1 MEYVIVCMA
10 NPWKILSISTGIL
23 TGFGGV
29 TPPGICRGKWSRQI
43 NWGHQ
48 SGQSGTSSIVSLPF
62 AKTNVS
68 VSFVKTKMLGQ
79 LHALRQFNL
88 CDTERLRS
96 DRTGRHLRREPLIK
110 AELALWVLRKVAHR
124 VQFNEHNDGSM
135 ILKHAC
141 KMGLEGI
148 VSKRLGSRYRSGRS
162 PDWLQFKTPEAPAVK
177 REAEEDWGG

>member
-1 MEYVIVCMA
+1 MEYVIVCMV

-62 AKTNVS
+62 ATNVS
-68 VSFVKTKMLGQ
+68 VPFVKTKMLGQ

-88 CDTERLRS
+88 YQ
-96 DRTGRHLRREPLIK
+96 
-110 AELALWVLRKVAHR
+110 A
-124 VQFNEHNDGSM
+124 GSS
-135 ILKHAC
+135 
-141 KMGLEGI
+141 G
-148 VSKRLGSRYRSGRS
+148 RLGRRWKSLLVSSLRQSFMS
-162 PDWLQFKTPEAPAVK
+162 ALNDLPDLIASAQVSQAIFRA
-177 REAEEDWGG
+177 